1 MRRRLSDSGTVIVAR
16 NDLTIQA
23 ATETSSES
31 HFKET
36 RKSGFLYNGGVAF
49 TVGNQMQSGDRKDV
63 STRAAASTVGSTDGD
78 VNLVAGNYYQQTG
91 SHVLAPKGD
100 VDIHARQ
107 VDIVEARE
115 TGKSTQE
122 SKFRQSGLTV
132 ALTSPVISAVQTGQ
146 QMKSATDNTSDT
158 RMKALAAATTGLAAV
173 NAYAAVSADPK
184 AAGGLNI
191 SITAGSSKSGSKSTT
206 TYDTAAGSTVAAGG
220 DVRISATG
228 AGQDSDITVRGS
240 SISTGGN
247 THLKA
252 DGDIKLLA
260 AENTVETKHSS
271 SNSSAGVGVAISVG
285 QGGASMGITANAS
298 RGKGKG
304 EGRDVTWTNSLVSAG
319 ERLTLESGADTN
331 LKGAVVSGKQVVA
344 DVGGDLNIE
353 SRQDSSSYASRNQ
366 TVGGSLTISPA
377 GVPIGGG
384 LNAGQSKVNSNYQS
398 VTEQS
403 GIQAG
408 DGGFQVSVKG
418 DTDLKGAV
426 IASNQTAIDQDKNRF
441 STEGALTTSDLHN
454 SAHYEGQAVG
464 VNASVGNDA
473 GKFGVKGVGAGV
485 GQDSGS
491 AQGTTT
497 AGISD
502 IAGDQSVRTG
512 DATGIERIF
521 DQNKVQR
528 DIDAQVA
535 ITAEFGKQASKAV
548 GDFAGRKYNELK
560 DSDPVEAAKWSEGGA
575 YRVALHAV
583 VGGLSGGVQ
592 GAMGATA
599 ASAAAPSIE
608 QLQQQFQSALQNS
621 GLGEGA
627 AKVLASLAGGA
638 TATTIGAVASSGS
651 AAGAA
656 AAFNSDMNNRQL
668 HPSERLLARTLAA
681 RSNGKYAVT
690 QIEDALRVAGNT
702 ETAESIVAGMVVDP
716 SERDAIY
723 DSGAVW
729 TIGSTGQMV
738 QVVPKQPAADLMQFI
753 QSSTAGKYDW
763 YMPSSNGNELASTPR
778 DRLTG
783 APLDEQG
790 RYSQIIILDGKK
802 YQPKYFPCAKPEC
815 LGSNLDSSDPGTN
828 AYIKAMD
835 AQIFKDISTG
845 ANYATLMTPAGASGQ
860 TLAALGLVA
869 SAGSAVTDSNALDEL
884 LKYGSQKGSEKLFVD
899 ILGHTPANAA
909 RAISI
914 IDLSGGW
921 SAFVERI
928 KIDILEIRNKS
939 EN

>member
-1 MRRRLSDSGTVIVAR
+1 M
-16 NDLTIQA
+16 
-23 ATETSSES
+23 
-31 HFKET
+31 
-36 RKSGFLYNGGVAF
+36 
-49 TVGNQMQSGDRKDV
+49 
-63 STRAAASTVGSTDGD
+63 
-78 VNLVAGNYYQQTG
+78 
-91 SHVLAPKGD
+91 
-100 VDIHARQ
+100 
-107 VDIVEARE
+107 
-115 TGKSTQE
+115 
-122 SKFRQSGLTV
+122 
-132 ALTSPVISAVQTGQ
+132 
-146 QMKSATDNTSDT
+146 
-158 RMKALAAATTGLAAV
+158 
-173 NAYAAVSADPK
+173 
-184 AAGGLNI
+184 
-191 SITAGSSKSGSKSTT
+191 
-206 TYDTAAGSTVAAGG
+206 
-220 DVRISATG
+220 
-228 AGQDSDITVRGS
+228 
-240 SISTGGN
+240 
-247 THLKA
+247 
-252 DGDIKLLA
+252 
-260 AENTVETKHSS
+260 
-271 SNSSAGVGVAISVG
+271 
-285 QGGASMGITANAS
+285 
-298 RGKGKG
+298 
-304 EGRDVTWTNSLVSAG
+304 
-319 ERLTLESGADTN
+319 
-331 LKGAVVSGKQVVA
+331 
-344 DVGGDLNIE
+344 
-353 SRQDSSSYASRNQ
+353 
-366 TVGGSLTISPA
+366 
-377 GVPIGGG
+377 
-384 LNAGQSKVNSNYQS
+384 
-398 VTEQS
+398 
-403 GIQAG
+403 
-408 DGGFQVSVKG
+408 
-418 DTDLKGAV
+418 
-426 IASNQTAIDQDKNRF
+426 
-441 STEGALTTSDLHN
+441 
-454 SAHYEGQAVG
+454 
-464 VNASVGNDA
+464 
-473 GKFGVKGVGAGV
+473 
-485 GQDSGS
+485 
-491 AQGTTT
+491 
-497 AGISD
+497 
-502 IAGDQSVRTG
+502 
-512 DATGIERIF
+512 
-521 DQNKVQR
+521 
-528 DIDAQVA
+528 
-535 ITAEFGKQASKAV
+535 
-548 GDFAGRKYNELK
+548 
-560 DSDPVEAAKWSEGGA
+560 
-575 YRVALHAV
+575 
-583 VGGLSGGVQ
+583 
-592 GAMGATA
+592 
-599 ASAAAPSIE
+599 
-608 QLQQQFQSALQNS
+608 
-621 GLGEGA
+621 
-627 AKVLASLAGGA
+627 LASLAGGA